1 MNPIISVV
9 IPVYNG
15 QAYLERTISAIQNQ
29 TFQNFEVIFVD
40 DASTDDS
47 LIIMEQACAADDR
60 FSVFCQSHAGA
71 GASRNRGLS
80 VAKGEYVLFSDC
92 DDIYKPEFLEKMYH
106 TASVHKAD
114 ITACNFIGI
123 QKNGKEIMQ
132 TGVSVK
138 WLLNNESV
146 FHYKDCPSN
155 ILRIIGT
162 NVWNKL
168 YRKVFLLEH
177 GLQFDELLTCNDLS
191 FAAVSTVMAERIT
204 YVEEHLLSYHF
215 PRQNN
220 RKNPL
225 DVCAA
230 IESTVHQLSRTARA
244 DVLQPAIIR
253 FVIENYI
260 KSLKRDVK
268 DFFAAESE
276 YLYQTAHKCFHTAL
290 FSALQPESLNNG
302 PLYREFCT
310 VQKHDYKTMCKLI
323 QKKLIVSLTTYPRRI
338 HAVAQVVESLCA
350 QSRKPNEIILW
361 LAESQFPKKELDLPE
376 ELLGY
381 VERKCLTIR
390 WCDDLKSHKKYFY
403 AFKEFRDDL
412 VITVDDDI
420 IYSSTTIDTLYKSY
434 LLYPDAVST
443 IRGHLMLVSE
453 ENEILPYNKWI
464 QETVLCAHKPSM
476 QLFAT
481 GVAGVLY
488 SPNLFLKDFYDRD
501 AIMRCCPLADDLW
514 LKAMQL
520 ASDVPVVISGSLD
533 ELQYIPGTQENALC
547 NVNVKQGQNDVQLQ
561 QIIQWM
567 DSTLQPGM
575 FIHKLLHTN
584 VGVKIVGIE
593 DVSAL
598 INAERQQARNRFLS
612 ASRKLSAVE
621 TTLLDT
627 EKSLRKTECDLQKM
641 ECSVENLTHE
651 KKQIELHLEEV
662 VLQRKNMDVQLQKIK
677 EKLDESEKSRPIREQ
692 LKLAGKALDR
702 PQKSPRP
709 AALLVKYAIYYLAW
723 IPEKMLEIMMYY
735 LQNGATQTLKQIYRK
750 LFRRGQ

>member
-253 FVIENYI
+253 
-260 KSLKRDVK
+260 
-268 DFFAAESE
+268 
-276 YLYQTAHKCFHTAL
+276 
-290 FSALQPESLNNG
+290 
-302 PLYREFCT
+302 
-310 VQKHDYKTMCKLI
+310 
-323 QKKLIVSLTTYPRRI
+323 
-338 HAVAQVVESLCA
+338 
-350 QSRKPNEIILW
+350 
-361 LAESQFPKKELDLPE
+361 
-376 ELLGY
+376 
-381 VERKCLTIR
+381 
-390 WCDDLKSHKKYFY
+390 
-403 AFKEFRDDL
+403 
-412 VITVDDDI
+412 
-420 IYSSTTIDTLYKSY
+420 
-434 LLYPDAVST
+434 
-443 IRGHLMLVSE
+443 
-453 ENEILPYNKWI
+453 
-464 QETVLCAHKPSM
+464 
-476 QLFAT
+476 
-481 GVAGVLY
+481 
-488 SPNLFLKDFYDRD
+488 
-501 AIMRCCPLADDLW
+501 
-514 LKAMQL
+514 
-520 ASDVPVVISGSLD
+520 
-533 ELQYIPGTQENALC
+533 
-547 NVNVKQGQNDVQLQ
+547 
-561 QIIQWM
+561 
-567 DSTLQPGM
+567 
-575 FIHKLLHTN
+575 
-584 VGVKIVGIE
+584 
-593 DVSAL
+593 
-598 INAERQQARNRFLS
+598 
-612 ASRKLSAVE
+612 
-621 TTLLDT
+621 
-627 EKSLRKTECDLQKM
+627 
-641 ECSVENLTHE
+641 
-651 KKQIELHLEEV
+651 
-662 VLQRKNMDVQLQKIK
+662 
-677 EKLDESEKSRPIREQ
+677 
-692 LKLAGKALDR
+692 
-702 PQKSPRP
+702 
-709 AALLVKYAIYYLAW
+709 
-723 IPEKMLEIMMYY
+723 
-735 LQNGATQTLKQIYRK
+735 
-750 LFRRGQ
+750 